1 LTFGPKPV
9 RPHLLT
15 EKDIA
20 KEFSSLICELIPLNE
35 EESPL
40 DLLARSLRLSPI
52 GGPIIFVFDNFETV
66 SNPVELFRWL
76 DTYIRPPN
84 KVLITTRFREFR
96 ADYQVEVGGMGEDE
110 AKELINLLAA
120 ELRIPS
126 LLSEKTINEIYQESD
141 GHPYIIKMLLGE
153 IARHGKT
160 GTVER
165 VVAGKDEILDALFDR
180 SYARLSPGAQLVFLT
195 LCSWRSTI
203 PRVALEAVL
212 LRPSNELLDVG
223 SALHELERSSFIEV
237 SEAAEDAQQFLIVPL
252 AAAIFGRKRLQVAP
266 VKLSVE
272 ANMQLLLFF
281 GHGQRNDMKAGI
293 GPRVDRFV
301 RKVAQ
306 EITAAPSRLESYRPI
321 LEYLSRQYPKGWLLL
336 AELYEELGDAI
347 SASDA
352 IEANRRYIQA
362 EANSE
367 EKRAEGWTNI
377 VRLSKRLGRVHT
389 I

>member
-84 KVLITTRFREFR
+84 KVLITTRFREFH

-272 ANMQLLLFF
+272 ANMQLLLLF
-281 GHGQRNDMKAGI
+281 GPGQRNDMKAGI

-321 LEYLSRQYPKGWLLL
+321 LEYLSRQPQRL
-336 AELYEELGDAI
+336 ASVGGTLRRIRGRYLG
-347 SASDA
+347 
-352 IEANRRYIQA
+352 
-362 EANSE
+362 
-367 EKRAEGWTNI
+367 K
-377 VRLSKRLGRVHT
+377 
-389 I
+389 